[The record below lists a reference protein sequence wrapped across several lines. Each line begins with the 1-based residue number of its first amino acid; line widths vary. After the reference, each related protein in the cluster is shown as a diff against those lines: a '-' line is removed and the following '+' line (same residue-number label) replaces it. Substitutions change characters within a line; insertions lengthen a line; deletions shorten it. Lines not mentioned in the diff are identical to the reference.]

1 MINSSFGGF
10 HALILGGEWSL
21 SDSPGVRRLRF
32 WESFMPSN
40 TLWHGF
46 PMETQLR
53 ICKIVQNGPDLQSW
67 VKKMPACLNFHL
79 LEVPASA
86 SCRFHKAAVSI
97 KIDGNFRYLA
107 VTYLHNSVDFDTF
120 KGFLW

>member
-1 MINSSFGGF
+1 MSFNAFWPDPISVLHAEFKARRFLRAVVRRMINSSFGGF

-32 WESFMPSN
+32 GESFMPSN

-67 VKKMPACLNFHL
+67 VKKCPP
-79 LEVPASA
+79 V
-86 SCRFHKAAVSI
+86 
-97 KIDGNFRYLA
+97 
-107 VTYLHNSVDFDTF
+107 
-120 KGFLW
+120 